1 MPALRPDPALF
12 DLAGWKQR
20 LAELR
25 ADPVQDEWQQGLI
38 DHAEAHIRAIGETPD
53 KTPAEAP

>member
-1 MPALRPDPALF
+1 MPVLRPEPALF
-12 DLAGWKQR
+12 DLQGWKQR

-25 ADPVQDEWQQGLI
+25 VDPVQDGWKQALI
-38 DHAEAHIRAIGETPD
+38 DHAEAHIRAISATPE